1 MLFCIY
7 VLLITCQ
14 GHTFMWS
21 TTTTCMHPT
30 VPTSKQSLNH
40 FLFIYTPFS
49 LFLLLTLG
57 NQPTLALKL
66 RIYHNTPAFH
76 CHNLPHNSCSLYS
89 HESSIFL
96 CLPVLSNHLAS
107 DHNPALNDLTTKILP
122 IFSSRCSPMSPTSYP
137 KISARRVSMQSE
149 CHSPWLLP
157 GVCIYHVYMT
167 SLYVMRSLWCTDNF
181 TSCA

>member
-1 MLFCIY
+1 MLFCIH

-21 TTTTCMHPT
+21 TIATCMHPT
-30 VPTSKQSLNH
+30 VPTSEQSLNR

-57 NQPTLALKL
+57 NQPMLALKL
-66 RIYHNTPAFH
+66 WIYHNTLAFH
-76 CHNLPHNSCSLYS
+76 CHNLPHNSCSFYS

-96 CLPVLSNHLAS
+96 CLPVLSNHWAP
-107 DHNPALNDLTTKILP
+107 DHSPALNDLTTEILP
-122 IFSSRCSPMSPTSYP
+122 IFSSRCSPMPPHHIQKSLQEESQCSQNVIHHGCYP
-137 KISARRVSMQSE
+137 VSIHIM
-149 CHSPWLLP
+149 CTWLN
-157 GVCIYHVYMT
+157 
-167 SLYVMRSLWCTDNF
+167 YVMRSIWCTNHF